1 MGLPVLVFPFEGT
14 VTVSSDK
21 GVEEHTRS
29 WEAAGRL
36 AHKYQAGRCS
46 EGQKFDTKAG
56 ENGARHGGRL
66 VGWY

>member
-1 MGLPVLVFPFEGT
+1 MTKMGEGKRGAERGRR
-14 VTVSSDK
+14 SD
-21 GVEEHTRS
+21 GGERER
-29 WEAAGRL
+29 E
-36 AHKYQAGRCS
+36 GRCS